1 MKINII
7 SLLTNKSSIKLNN
20 LIIIIILAIMSFFI
34 SNSISNSNS
43 SYYKNRINE
52 FKTENE
58 KLKEKR
64 DSLELV
70 IIELDKKYYETVK
83 IDSLIKIELKN
94 ISSEIN
100 ISEKNSKVSINNY
113 LKIKNKI
120 NLIVESLD
128 STNNKK
134 TNEELIESFK
144 RRLYKD

>member
-1 MKINII
+1 
-7 SLLTNKSSIKLNN
+7 
-20 LIIIIILAIMSFFI
+20 MSFFI
-34 SNSISNSNS
+34 STSISNSNS

-113 LKIKNKI
+113 LEIKNKI

-134 TNEELIESFK
+134 TNEEVIESFK